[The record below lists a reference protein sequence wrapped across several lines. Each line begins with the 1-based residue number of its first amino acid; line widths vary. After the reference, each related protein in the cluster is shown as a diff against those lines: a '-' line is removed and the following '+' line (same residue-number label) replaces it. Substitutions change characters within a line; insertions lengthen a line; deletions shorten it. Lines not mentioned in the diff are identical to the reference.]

1 MQLTFSIDGKPA
13 VLNRDWLTGRL
24 SLNIN
29 GATTTIQNPWNPA
42 TQIGFQL
49 TKSWTIEALG
59 HSIFIEKRRPLLFA
73 GLRPQTCRVTVDGEL
88 VAEQT
93 GY

>member
-13 VLNRDWLTGRL
+13 VLNRSWFTGRL
-24 SLNIN
+24 SLEVDGKTI
-29 GATTTIQNPWNPA
+29 TIQNPWNPLNWF
-42 TQIGFQL
+42 GLQL
-49 TKSWTIEALG
+49 TRSWMINAVG
-59 HSIFIEKRRPLLFA
+59 HRIFIEKTRPLLFA
-73 GLRPQTCRVTVDGEL
+73 GLRPQTCRVKVDGEF